1 MHLVFRDFSI
11 YMYNPLSKDFPETD
25 CHTFLN
31 SIIIFLFRNVYTALY
46 LFVALFH
53 ALFHGMKEER
63 ECRIPSPFS
72 MFIIFSTLSH
82 SFASFLCFR
91 KWTPAMQ
98 DSHSIQVFTSDWQ
111 WNKCQKRDRLLCE
124 VLIDCSVRYCIDF
137 EQHYKSGDDKKVPW
151 NMIRC

>member
-1 MHLVFRDFSI
+1 MSHIFEF
-11 YMYNPLSKDFPETD
+11 
-25 CHTFLN
+25 H
-31 SIIIFLFRNVYTALY
+31 IFLFRNVYTALY

-111 WNKCQKRDRLLCE
+111 WNKCASQKRDRLLCE
-124 VLIDCSVRYCIDF
+124 VLTQFWAALQVWWWQKSSLKHDKMLMIFFPYTHHYSSVCLQR
-137 EQHYKSGDDKKVPW
+137 V
-151 NMIRC
+151 R